1 VRETAGVVLRSD
13 WGDRS
18 APPQP
23 TAGAHWAAADGT
35 DKGISV
41 EITRSQRI
49 QAYLMSR
56 RNLVGMGLALF
67 GIALFALGA
76 LKTPFWLLII
86 VALYLIG
93 VVVTPRDKGIEVD
106 LARRYTEAEIRAELD
121 QLTRK
126 IRRRVPREI
135 LQKVESIKS
144 SILSILPE
152 LMALPT
158 GDKGFFTIR
167 QTALEYLPTALDN
180 YLKLPP
186 SYATLQPLRN
196 GKTARQLLGEQL
208 DLLDREMKAI
218 VLEFAEDDMQALLAH
233 GRFLE
238 LKFQQEDFFVKTPEK
253 QPVEAR
259 R

>member
-1 VRETAGVVLRSD
+1 
-13 WGDRS
+13 
-18 APPQP
+18 
-23 TAGAHWAAADGT
+23 
-35 DKGISV
+35 
-41 EITRSQRI
+41 
-49 QAYLMSR
+49 MSR
-56 RNLVGMGLALF
+56 RNLVGSALVLF
-67 GIALFALGA
+67 GVALIVMGIIKAS
-76 LKTPFWLLII
+76 LLVMVVILA
-86 VALYLIG
+86 ALYLIG
-93 VVVTPRDKGIEVD
+93 VLITPADKGLAVD
-106 LARRYTEAEIRAELD
+106 MARRYTEAEIRDELE

-135 LQKVESIKS
+135 LQKVESIKA
-144 SILSILPE
+144 SILSILPQ

-180 YLKLPP
+180 YLKLPT

-218 VLEFAEDDMQALLAH
+218 VNEFAENDMQSLLAH

-238 LKFQQEDFFVKTPEK
+238 QKFQHEDFFVRTPEK
-253 QPVEAR
+253 QPVEVR